1 MVIPEPDKA
10 GILWCISA
18 ADDGP
23 INIPCLHDKIPN
35 GSPERKSPSCPPQE
49 PGTGGGAF
57 QSARSTSSFF
67 HFFFLPR
74 VEAACRETKYW
85 AHLSGQ
91 GR

>member
-23 INIPCLHDKIPN
+23 INIPCLDDKILN

-57 QSARSTSSFF
+57 QPARGTYNFL
-67 HFFFLPR
+67 FFLFSPDR
-74 VEAACRETKYW
+74 PPVLRFSFAR
-85 AHLSGQ
+85 
-91 GR
+91 